1 MKHLYFIILLTLC
14 SCSEAQ
20 NPTTFSKEALS
31 DVMIGIDGSK
41 TNFSKIIEKFKG
53 KKVVI
58 EIWASW
64 CGDCI
69 KGMPKV
75 KSLQK
80 EYSEVVY
87 LFLSVDK
94 DIASWK
100 RGVRKYELKGEH
112 YFLPGGWDSDF
123 NEFIDL
129 SWIPRYM
136 VVDTIGEIQLFKA
149 IKASD
154 KKLEISIKGEYK

>member
-1 MKHLYFIILLTLC
+1 MKHLYFIMLLTLC
-14 SCSEAQ
+14 SCSEVQ

-69 KGMPKV
+69 QGMPKV

-129 SWIPRYM
+129 SWIPRYL

>member
-1 MKHLYFIILLTLC
+1 MKHLYFIMLLTLC
-14 SCSEAQ
+14 SCSEVQ

-69 KGMPKV
+69 QGMPKV